1 MLVLA
6 RQRNQA
12 IVIGDDIEVSIIDI
26 RGDKV
31 RVGVDAPR
39 SVSVHRKEIY
49 EAIRK
54 ENQQAAE
61 IRPEDVAAVISSPQ
75 NPPMKLVKEDEGSD
89 PFLRAA
95 IEEAKKS
102 LSHGGIPI
110 GAILV
115 REGKIIG
122 RGHDRR
128 IQRGDPMGLA
138 ELDCLTNCGMQKSYR
153 DTLMYTTLMPG
164 LVSAGAIVGA
174 GICRVCVAD
183 AVNYPGG
190 ECKGIKSV
198 QLLRDCGVEVMD
210 LKDGECAEM
219 MAKFR
224 QEKPGIWEDQIDQ
237 KR

>member
-49 EAIRK
+49 EQIRK

-61 IRPEDVAAVISSPQ
+61 VKPEDVAAVISSPQ
-75 NPPMKLVKEDEGSD
+75 NPPVKLVKEDEAGD

-128 IQRGDPMGLA
+128 IQRGDPMAHA
-138 ELDCLTNCGMQKSYR
+138 ELDCLTNAGVQKNYR
-153 DTLMYTTLMPG
+153 DTILYTTLMPG
-164 LVSAGAIVGA
+164 LLSTGAILGTGVS
-174 GICRVCVAD
+174 RLCVAD

-190 ECKGIKSV
+190 ECKSIKST
-198 QLLRDCGVEVMD
+198 QLLRDCGVELVD
-210 LKDGECAEM
+210 LQDGECLEM
-219 MAKFR
+219 TAMFR
-224 QEKPGIWEDQIDQ
+224 RDKPQIWEELI
-237 KR
+237 R